1 MAWCLAKIILLFDP
15 SRSSIPPPSDVDK
28 TLQAYF
34 KLAQNLTTTQA
45 EENSDELLLQ
55 IPSFEV
61 WADLAMDA
69 GIPKVVLDVI
79 RLLAVPNPTNRPS
92 ALQALQSPEYKAL
105 QKAAAAYGNWDALL
119 RSGIR

>member
-1 MAWCLAKIILLFDP
+1 MAWCLAKIILLFDL
-15 SRSSIPPPSDVDK
+15 SCSSIPPPSDFDK

-45 EENSDELLLQ
+45 EEDSDELLWQ
-55 IPSFEV
+55 IPLFEV

-69 GIPKVVLDVI
+69 GIPKVVLDII
-79 RLLAVPNPTNRPS
+79 RLLALPDPTNRPS

-105 QKAAAAYGNWDALL
+105 QKAAAAYGE
-119 RSGIR
+119 

>member
-15 SRSSIPPPSDVDK
+15 SCSSIPPPSDADK

-45 EENSDELLLQ
+45 EEDSDELLLQ

-69 GIPKVVLDVI
+69 GIPKVVLDII

-105 QKAAAAYGNWDALL
+105 QKAAAAYGN
-119 RSGIR
+119 